1 MVIHTMPR
9 ERLQREIMQELG
21 KRLDPKSLSAWFSC
35 LNVKSIGRDAVIFE
49 TPNPFIGNW
58 IRQNYH
64 DDLTRAASQ
73 ILGAKVAISFE
84 INPDMAPPVEEN
96 TEPQKPRR
104 PDKPAAAAAPVA
116 GLNPDFSFDKFV
128 VGPSNQFAYAAAQAV
143 AEKKA
148 RNYNPLFIYGGVGL
162 GKTHLLSAIGNALHA
177 ANPKLRIICIQ
188 AETFM
193 NEMILAIRQETMDQF
208 RRLYRKECDVLLMDD
223 IEIIAGKER
232 TQEEFFYTF
241 NDLHSVGK
249 KIIFTSDKFPKEMTT
264 LEERL
269 RSRFESGIIV
279 DIQPPEFET
288 RLAILKRRAD
298 LEDIRLPDEVAVYM
312 AESIRSNIRKL
323 EGSLIRLAAVSSIS
337 GSPIS
342 IPLAEDVIRAI
353 LDDSESSLSAETV
366 MKSVAIHFNIKL
378 SDLKSQKRN
387 RKYVVPRQ
395 VAMYLCRE
403 LCRQSYPEIGASF
416 GGRDHSTV
424 IHSCKKVGIEKNTD
438 TEMKRH
444 LETLKRQLKAG

>member
-1 MVIHTMPR
+1 MPR
-9 ERLQREIMQELG
+9 ERLQREIIQELG

-35 LNVKSIGRDAVIFE
+35 LNLTAINPDSIVFE
-49 TPNPFIGNW
+49 TPNPFISNW

-64 DDLTRAASQ
+64 DELARAASQ
-73 ILGAKVAISFE
+73 ILGAKVSVCYE
-84 INPDMAPPVEEN
+84 INPDMAPALEEQLE
-96 TEPQKPRR
+96 TQKPRR
-104 PDKPAAAAAPVA
+104 VEKPAAPSSPIAPVT
-116 GLNPDFSFDKFV
+116 GLNPDFRFDNFV
-128 VGPSNQFAYAAAQAV
+128 VGPSNQFAYAACQAV

-162 GKTHLLSAIGNALHA
+162 GKTHLLCAIGNALHL

-193 NEMILAIRQETMDQF
+193 NEMILAIRNESMDQF
-208 RRLYRKECDVLLMDD
+208 RKLYRKECDVLLMDD
-223 IEIIAGKER
+223 VEIIAGKER

-249 KIIFTSDKFPKEMTT
+249 KIIFTSDKYPKEMTT

-269 RSRFESGIIV
+269 RSRFEAGILV

-288 RLAILKRRAD
+288 RLAIIKRRSE
-298 LEDIRLPDEVAVYM
+298 LEGINLPHEVAVYM
-312 AESIRSNIRKL
+312 AEAVRANIRKL

-342 IPLAEDVIRAI
+342 VTLAEEVIRAI
-353 LDDSESSLSAETV
+353 LDDSESSLSTETV
-366 MKSVAIHFNIKL
+366 IKTVAAHFKIKP

-387 RKYVVPRQ
+387 RKYAVPRQ
-395 VAMYLCRE
+395 IAMYLCRE

-424 IHSCKKVGIEKNTD
+424 IHSCRKVGIEKNTD
-438 TEMKRH
+438 QEVKRN
-444 LETLKRQLKAG
+444 LEILKRQLKAG

>member
-1 MVIHTMPR
+1 MPR
-9 ERLQREIMQELG
+9 ERLQREIIQELG

-35 LNVKSIGRDAVIFE
+35 LNLKTINSDSIVFE
-49 TPNPFIGNW
+49 TPNPFISNW

-64 DDLTRAASQ
+64 DDLARAASQ
-73 ILGAKVAISFE
+73 ILGAKVAVCYE
-84 INPDMAPPVEEN
+84 INPDMAPAADEPL
-96 TEPQKPRR
+96 EPQKPRR
-104 PDKPAAAAAPVA
+104 AEKPATATAAPVI
-116 GLNPDFSFDKFV
+116 GLNPDFRFDNFV
-128 VGPSNQFAYAAAQAV
+128 VGPSNQFAYAACQAV

-162 GKTHLLSAIGNALHA
+162 GKTHLLCAIGNALHLA
-177 ANPKLRIICIQ
+177 DPRLRIICIQ

-193 NEMILAIRQETMDQF
+193 NEMILAIRNETMDQF

-249 KIIFTSDKFPKEMTT
+249 KIIFTSDKYPKEMTT

-269 RSRFESGIIV
+269 RSRFESGILV

-288 RLAILKRRAD
+288 RLAILKRRA
-298 LEDIRLPDEVAVYM
+298 EMENINLPHEVAVYM
-312 AESIRSNIRKL
+312 AESVRANIRKL
-323 EGSLIRLAAVSSIS
+323 EGSLIRLSAVSSIS

-342 IPLAEDVIRAI
+342 VALAEEVIRAI
-353 LDDSESSLSAETV
+353 LDDSESALSSETV
-366 MKSVAIHFNIKL
+366 IKTVAAHFKIKP
-378 SDLKSQKRN
+378 SDIKSQKRN
-387 RKYVVPRQ
+387 RKYAVPRQ
-395 VAMYLCRE
+395 IAMYLCRE
-403 LCRQSYPEIGASF
+403 LCRLSYPEIGAAF

-424 IHSCKKVGIEKNTD
+424 IHSCRKVGIDKNTD
-438 TEMKRH
+438 LEMSRQ
-444 LETLKRQLKAG
+444 LENLKRQLKAG

>member
-1 MVIHTMPR
+1 MEHHNMPR

-21 KRLDPKSLSAWFSC
+21 KRLDPKSLAAWFSC
-35 LNVKSIGRDAVIFE
+35 LSVKTIGHDSIIFE
-49 TPNPFIGNW
+49 TPNPFISNW
-58 IRQNYH
+58 IRQNYN

-73 ILGAKVAISFE
+73 IMGGKVAVSFE
-84 INPDMAPPVEEN
+84 INPDMTPPAEEPE
-96 TEPQKPRR
+96 TQKSRR
-104 PDKPAAAAAPVA
+104 AEKPAAPAAPVV
-116 GLNPDFSFDKFV
+116 GMNPDFRFDTFV
-128 VGPSNQFAYAAAQAV
+128 VGPSNQFAYAACLAV
-143 AEKKA
+143 SEKKA

-162 GKTHLLSAIGNALHA
+162 GKTHLLCAVGNALHL
-177 ANPKLRIICIQ
+177 ANPRLRIICIQ

-193 NEMILAIRQETMDQF
+193 NEMILAIRNETMDQF

-241 NDLHSVGK
+241 NDLHNVGK

-279 DIQPPEFET
+279 DIQAPEFET

-298 LEDIRLPDEVAVYM
+298 LDGIALPQEVAVYM
-312 AESIRSNIRKL
+312 AEAVRSNIRKL
-323 EGSLIRLAAVSSIS
+323 EGALIRLAAVSSIS
-337 GSPIS
+337 GSPITVQ
-342 IPLAEDVIRAI
+342 LAEDVIRAI
-353 LDDSESSLSAETV
+353 LDDSESSLSPETV
-366 MKSVAIHFNIKL
+366 MKVVAAHFKVKV
-378 SDLKSQKRN
+378 SDLKSGKRN
-387 RKYVVPRQ
+387 RKYAVPRQ

-403 LCRQSYPEIGASF
+403 LCRQSYPEIGGCF

-438 TEMKRH
+438 LEMKRH